1 MYINRYTYMQNAT
14 SLRRWYF
21 SAENEENTD
30 ERIKRDSCRYEQP
43 RLHKTHGSGIR
54 TAENPFCELKKMLEE
69 WDDETLPYTPN
80 CPRGLYDLQIRAMAD
95 YLAVLEARAAIEGI
109 TLSV

>member
-1 MYINRYTYMQNAT
+1 
-14 SLRRWYF
+14 
-21 SAENEENTD
+21 
-30 ERIKRDSCRYEQP
+30 
-43 RLHKTHGSGIR
+43 
-54 TAENPFCELKKMLEE
+54 MLEE

>member
-1 MYINRYTYMQNAT
+1 MKELRETVEDMNSPDYT
-14 SLRRWYF
+14 RRMA
-21 SAENEENTD
+21 AE
-30 ERIKRDSCRYEQP
+30 YEQ
-43 RLHKTHGSGIR
+43 LKIR
-54 TAENPFCELKKMLEE
+54 FLKLKKMLEE
-69 WDDETLPYTPN
+69 WDDEPLPYTPN